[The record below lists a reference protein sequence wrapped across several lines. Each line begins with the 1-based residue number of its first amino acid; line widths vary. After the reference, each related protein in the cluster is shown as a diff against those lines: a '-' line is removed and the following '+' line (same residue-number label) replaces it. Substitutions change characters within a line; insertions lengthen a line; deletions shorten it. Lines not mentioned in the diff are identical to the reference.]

1 MAESLLDRIR
11 WALALTLTLLAVVTA
26 GVLVGAGASAPA
38 ASRTNGQTTAAASQH
53 PNIVF
58 VLTDDL
64 SWNLLKYMPNVQQ
77 MRNEGETFTR
87 YFVTDSLCCPS
98 RASIFSGRVP
108 HNTGV
113 FTNTAPDGGFS
124 VFHNQGEENDTFA
137 TDIRAIPGAGYRT
150 AMMGKYLNGYHPSS
164 LYVPPGW
171 SEWDVAGNG
180 YPEFGYRL
188 NENGKL
194 VGYGNAPGD
203 YLTDVLASKGV
214 DFINGSATAGDPF
227 MLEIAT
233 FAPHSPFTPAP
244 RDAEDFPGLQVPR
257 TPAFNA
263 QNVNPP
269 NWLGGRPQLTSTQIA
284 TLNHNFRK
292 RAQSVEAVD
301 DLVGRIRATL
311 ASRGLSQDT
320 YIVFSSDNGFHMGE
334 HRLTQGKTTAFDTD
348 IGVPLIVVGP
358 GVPAG
363 RSVGRLAANIDLR
376 STFDQLAGASVPS
389 TVDGRSLVPL
399 LNGSGVATWR
409 TATLVEHHGGD
420 QKRNDPD
427 AQPPSS
433 GNPSTYEAMRT
444 NGAVYVEYLNGD
456 REYYDLTKDP
466 YELRN
471 VYGDLSGAQRADL
484 HRTLGDLE
492 RCRGQNCW
500 VTGG

>member
-1 MAESLLDRIR
+1 MAGGLPDRAR
-11 WALALTLTLLAVVTA
+11 WVLALALTTLAVVAA
-26 GVLVGAGASAPA
+26 GVLTTAGASAPA
-38 ASRTNGQTTAAASQH
+38 ASGTNGQAAAAASQH

-64 SWNLLKYMPNVQQ
+64 SWNLLKYMPHVQQ
-77 MRNEGETFTR
+77 MRKEGETFTH

-113 FTNTAPDGGFS
+113 FTNTPPDGGFS
-124 VFHNQGEENDTFA
+124 VFHDRGEESDTFA
-137 TDIRAIPGAGYRT
+137 TDISSTPGAHYRT
-150 AMMGKYLNGYHPSS
+150 AMMGKYLNGYQASS

-171 SEWDVAGNG
+171 SEWDVAANG
-180 YPEFGYRL
+180 YPEFNYRL

-194 VGYGNAPGD
+194 VSYGDAPGD
-203 YLTDVLASKGV
+203 YLTDVLANKGV
-214 DFINGSATAGDPF
+214 GFINRSANAGDPF

-244 RDAEDFPGLQVPR
+244 RDAQDFPGLQVPR

-263 QNVNPP
+263 QNSNPP
-269 NWLGGRPQLTSTQIA
+269 NWLAGRPPLTNAQIA
-284 TLNHNFRK
+284 TLDHNFRK

-301 DLVGRIRATL
+301 GMIGQIRATL
-311 ASRGLSQDT
+311 ATRGLSQDT
-320 YIVFSSDNGFHMGE
+320 YIVFSSDNGFHMGD
-334 HRLTQGKTTAFDTD
+334 HRLLAGKTTAFDTD

-376 STFDQLAGASVPS
+376 PTFGQLAGASVPS

-399 LNGSGVATWR
+399 LNGSGVSSWR

-427 AQPPSS
+427 AQPAAS

-444 NGAVYVEYLNGD
+444 NNAVYVEYLNGD

-466 YELRN
+466 YELNN
-471 VYGDLSGAQRADL
+471 VYGDLSGPQRAGL
-484 HRTLGDLE
+484 HKTLDKLE
-492 RCRGQNCW
+492 RCSGQSCW